1 MDAQLSRDGDGAR
14 KYTTPRWVQA
24 WFLRRSRDRWKARCR
39 QLKVEAKRLANRV
52 NDVTKSREHWREQV
66 LALREENV
74 ALRGQAALKKYR
86 RVTERPAGKADG

>member
-1 MDAQLSRDGDGAR
+1 MDAQLSQDGEGAR

-24 WFLRRSRDRWKARCR
+24 WFLRKSRDKWKDKCR

-66 LALREENV
+66 QALREDNA
-74 ALRGQAALKKYR
+74 ALREQAALKKYR
-86 RVTERPAGKADG
+86 PVTERSAGKPD